1 MNALEPSLANKPKSG
16 PIGEA
21 LDLDPYGTGINR
33 AVDMGLILDRNT
45 PDRRETTE
53 QSLSAAADAY
63 REVVVDGNADPA
75 EIDRERLQSEL
86 ESQADPATGHEDDN
100 DTEGNTEATSSPLL
114 EEIDAEPPEEY
125 EGTDVWMTELPQF
138 GDEKRDLDDF
148 FQENWLA
155 LVPPS
160 NWVLRAAGLIGDP
173 EDEANGPDGEH
184 SGLWIDELAADET
197 PLTDGPSG
205 FTLEDVV
212 FPPTNARVQAATN
225 IGSKEPATSDL
236 KVGLGYEQV
245 VVAETEEPVKEL
257 SKYDDSPYVETV
269 GIEAIP
275 NDESLITFHL
285 PYRLFGYLPTIH
297 PSEHPALTDSVSIG
311 GSGSSLD
318 VDPQE
323 QQELETEIKRIGAD
337 GTEDDG
343 RKPAWQKLTGKHNPL
358 WHRDLEALG
367 FKKGFRGKNPW
378 GHHGES
384 ENYFVVYESDNS
396 NQVVGYCHKNE
407 QIYYFSTAVLIELG
421 EETHRHVDLS
431 LSGEDK
437 FKIWKYARENGIVPE
452 ETPIPMDGLIWYGI
466 DQGLFERDELDAW
479 GEFDDD
485 ASGIRK
491 TKLPGNT
498 FPKTLELIKENEGV
512 TPIRY
517 EYYYNQ
523 DDEEADG
530 DDDQESE
537 PAVTRDEVEKI
548 VRDTCVPFLIEG
560 DAYEPETPLELFLDE
575 LTEIDEDVDD
585 PKDSELAV
593 PTAELREA
601 YNTWAKVASEQ
612 GDGEVETLNATMFGK
627 GLPNDGR
634 IENHRRRFDG
644 ERQSCYA
651 GVALTEEGMK
661 LLECQLDSDQ

>member
-1 MNALEPSLANKPKSG
+1 M
-16 PIGEA
+16 
-21 LDLDPYGTGINR
+21 
-33 AVDMGLILDRNT
+33 
-45 PDRRETTE
+45 
-53 QSLSAAADAY
+53 
-63 REVVVDGNADPA
+63 
-75 EIDRERLQSEL
+75 
-86 ESQADPATGHEDDN
+86 
-100 DTEGNTEATSSPLL
+100 
-114 EEIDAEPPEEY
+114 
-125 EGTDVWMTELPQF
+125 
-138 GDEKRDLDDF
+138 
-148 FQENWLA
+148 
-155 LVPPS
+155 
-160 NWVLRAAGLIGDP
+160 
-173 EDEANGPDGEH
+173 
-184 SGLWIDELAADET
+184 
-197 PLTDGPSG
+197 
-205 FTLEDVV
+205 
-212 FPPTNARVQAATN
+212 
-225 IGSKEPATSDL
+225 
-236 KVGLGYEQV
+236 GLGYEQV

-378 GHHGES
+378 GHHGDS

-530 DDDQESE
+530 DDEQEAE

-548 VRDTCVPFLIEG
+548 VRDTYVPFLIEG
-560 DAYEPETPLELFLDE
+560 DAYEPETPLELFIDD
-575 LTEIDEDVDD
+575 LTVIDEDVDD
-585 PKDSELAV
+585 PKDTELAV
-593 PTAELREA
+593 LKADLRQAYYTWVEIANDILDAEAEELSPTQVGQRLGKYPQIGSQTRRVNGDRTKFYVGIDLTDEGKKLVRFA
-601 YNTWAKVASEQ
+601 TDSSE
-612 GDGEVETLNATMFGK
+612 E
-627 GLPNDGR
+627 
-634 IENHRRRFDG
+634 
-644 ERQSCYA
+644 
-651 GVALTEEGMK
+651 
-661 LLECQLDSDQ
+661 